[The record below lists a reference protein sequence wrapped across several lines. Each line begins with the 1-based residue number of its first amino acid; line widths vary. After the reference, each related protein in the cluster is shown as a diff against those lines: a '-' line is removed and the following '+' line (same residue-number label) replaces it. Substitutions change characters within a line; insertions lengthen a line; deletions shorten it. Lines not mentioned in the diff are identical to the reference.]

1 MKPAQE
7 YENIVIMLLLEPDQ
21 QRERLK
27 KRASFQPNAY
37 LSSSYYVQSLFG
49 LMEDETDIPTEF

>member
-1 MKPAQE
+1 
-7 YENIVIMLLLEPDQ
+7 MLLLEPDQ